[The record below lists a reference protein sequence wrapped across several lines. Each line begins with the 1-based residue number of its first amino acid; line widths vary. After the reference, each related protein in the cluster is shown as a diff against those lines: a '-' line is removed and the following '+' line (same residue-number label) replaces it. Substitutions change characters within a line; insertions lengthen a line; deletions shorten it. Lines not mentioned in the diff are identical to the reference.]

1 MRLWGS
7 LVPFDRVHL
16 SRMNFEL
23 EKLTYTIGRYRGHD
37 FKLPWSA
44 ICKTHCI
51 IEWDGLDTAESIVKI
66 TDLSLHGTYVN
77 GKVIEKKKCAVLL
90 DGDEV
95 SFLSC
100 CTEDQFQYRYT
111 YRRLTYGL
119 TSGGYV
125 DMLDLRY
132 NIGKELGRGAY
143 ATVFKAKH
151 RKECRVYAIKVIRR
165 NNHHEF
171 LTSDGGSIYEREIA
185 ILETLLHPYICAMK
199 EVVYESDKI
208 SLIMEYVAGGDLR
221 KYMLRLGR
229 MDEGKVQRITF
240 QLCERGI
247 QNILITADELPN
259 VKLTDF
265 GLSKAIDG
273 NSLLQTMCGTLLY
286 VAPEVVNQEKHEGYD
301 LVVDSWS
308 IGAIVFEML
317 TNCTAFKGQDGLDFG
332 AWIRS
337 RKVQWDNM
345 RYSGVAGLAYLCW
358 SSACGRSSQ
367 ADDSHRCTQAP
378 LAC

>member
-111 YRRLTYGL
+111 YRRLTYGRHPDTL
-119 TSGGYV
+119 NS
-125 DMLDLRY
+125 RY
-132 NIGKELGRGAY
+132 KLGKELSKGAY
-143 ATVFKAKH
+143 ATVFKAQH
-151 RKECRVYAIKVIRR
+151 RKERRVYAIKVIRKDSLYD
-165 NNHHEF
+165 F
-171 LTSDGGSIYEREIA
+171 MISGGANIYEREIA
-185 ILETLLHPYICAMK
+185 VLETLLHPHICCLT
-199 EVVYESDKI
+199 EVFHETNKI
-208 SLIMEYVAGGDLR
+208 SLVMEYVAGGHLWQ
-221 KYMLRLGR
+221 YM
-229 MDEGKVQRITF
+229 VH
-240 QLCERGI
+240 
-247 QNILITADELPN
+247 
-259 VKLTDF
+259 
-265 GLSKAIDG
+265 
-273 NSLLQTMCGTLLY
+273 CGTMGKY
-286 VAPEVVNQEKHEGYD
+286 
-301 LVVDSWS
+301 
-308 IGAIVFEML
+308 IVRPI
-317 TNCTAFKGQDGLDFG
+317 C
-332 AWIRS
+332 S
-337 RKVQWDNM
+337 
-345 RYSGVAGLAYLCW
+345 
-358 SSACGRSSQ
+358 
-367 ADDSHRCTQAP
+367 
-378 LAC
+378 